1 MASISSSAANA
12 AAARTSSPVRRTVA
26 HALEVLVDAHAH
38 ELDLEAE
45 LVELLVEAVPHR
57 LAVSRRRLPCQPKR
71 PVT

>member
-12 AAARTSSPVRRTVA
+12 AAASDLVAGAEHVA

-38 ELDLEAE
+38 QLDLEAE
-45 LVELLVEAVPHR
+45 LVELVVEAVPHR
-57 LAVSRRRLPCQPKR
+57 LAAVGERQVSRSG